1 VDSGTGLVN
10 EMGFFR
16 NQEIKKSLGFY
27 LFLSVFISTLGFL
40 ISVSSGILAMS
51 ACLVFVIAHFR
62 ATYVRY
68 LEISKLSDEID
79 AVLHNKA
86 TLKISGY
93 REGELSVLRDEIYK
107 MTLRMREQM
116 AALSSDKTYLSNS
129 IADISHQ
136 IRTPLTSINLIVS
149 FLQKPKLEDK
159 RRLDLS
165 MEMIALLTRI
175 DCLITALLKISK
187 LDAGRA
193 NLKKELVSVREL
205 INSAIEPFAIPME
218 LRDQKLLII
227 DEGNESFMGDL
238 SWSNEAIGNILKNCM
253 EHTPASGTIKVF
265 ISENALYTEIIIS
278 DSGNGFNP
286 EDLPHLFER
295 FYKGKNSSDQSVGI
309 GLALSRMIINEQQGT
324 IKAEN
329 NIHGGAQFT
338 LRFYKV
344 NV

>member
-1 VDSGTGLVN
+1 MGL
-10 EMGFFR
+10 FR
-16 NQEIKKSLGFY
+16 NQEIRKSLAFY
-27 LFLSVFISTLGFL
+27 LFLSVIISTLGFL
-40 ISVSSGILAMS
+40 ISFSSGILALC
-51 ACLVFVIAHFR
+51 ACLVFATVHFWT
-62 ATYVRY
+62 TYARY
-68 LEISKLSDEID
+68 HEISKLSDEVN

-86 TLKISGY
+86 TLEIKGY

-107 MTLRMREQM
+107 MTVKMREQM
-116 AALSSDKTYLSNS
+116 AALSSDKTYLSDS

-165 MEMIALLTRI
+165 LELMALLTRI
-175 DCLITALLKISK
+175 DWLITALLKISK
-187 LDAGRA
+187 LDAGTA
-193 NLKKELVSVREL
+193 NLKKDRIFVREL
-205 INSAIEPFAIPME
+205 MNKAIEPLAIPME
-218 LRDQKLLII
+218 LRDQQLLIQ
-227 DEGNESFMGDL
+227 DEGGETFLGDL

-253 EHTPASGTIKVF
+253 EHTPASGIIEVS

-278 DSGNGFNP
+278 DNGSGFDP

-309 GLALSRMIINEQQGT
+309 GLALARMIITEQQGT

-329 NIHGGAQFT
+329 NIHGGAKFT
-338 LRFYKV
+338 LRYYKV